1 MFPGIKGAR
10 RERFDEISGESL
22 PRSIRRIEPGLRCDV
37 IEQHFEIAQ
46 LLRLVSFGVLFDRTI
61 GADS

>member
-10 RERFDEISGESL
+10 RERFDEIPGESL
-22 PRSIRRIEPGLRCDV
+22 LRAIGRIEPGLRCDV